1 MGYAE
6 LIDMLKRLPPDQ
18 QAEVFDFAEFLA
30 TRSRAASE
38 GTANG
43 VKITRTLA
51 DLLAHPLKVKEGF
64 KVMQRDER
72 YDRAGLR

>member
-6 LIDMLKRLPPDQ
+6 LINVLEKLPPER

-30 TRSRAASE
+30 GRSLTNKEAAAGS
-38 GTANG
+38 AQ
-43 VKITRTLA
+43 TLA
-51 DLLAHPLKVKEGF
+51 DLLTHPLAVKEGF
-64 KVMQRDER
+64 AVMSRDEI

>member
-6 LIDMLKRLPPDQ
+6 FLDVLKKLPPEQ

-30 TRSRAASE
+30 TRRRAAMRNEPAATKSL
-38 GTANG
+38 T
-43 VKITRTLA
+43 
-51 DLLAHPLKVKEGF
+51 DLLAHPLEVKEGF
-64 KVMQRDER
+64 KVMKRAEC

>member
-6 LIDMLKRLPPDQ
+6 FIDMLKTLPPEQ

-30 TRSRAASE
+30 TRSRAANKGAGS
-38 GTANG
+38 AM
-43 VKITRTLA
+43 KSLA
-51 DLLAHPLKVKEGF
+51 DLLAHPLEVKEGF
-64 KVMQRDER
+64 KVMKRDEC

>member
-6 LIDMLKRLPPDQ
+6 FIDMLKTLPPEQ

-30 TRSRAASE
+30 TRKRAATGNEKEATKS
-38 GTANG
+38 
-43 VKITRTLA
+43 LA
-51 DLLAHPLKVKEGF
+51 DLLAHPLEVKEGF
-64 KVMQRDER
+64 KVMQRDEC